1 MKKYLSYY
9 YFSYLTAFPLFLQS
23 LTSLISNCLNQGRS
37 RGLKP
42 FLQTR
47 NRGTWKD
54 PFSCEG
60 PEILA
65 LFQFLHFLIL
75 FNPEGNRGGTRK
87 GKVLDIGV
95 NHKLIM

>member
-87 GKVLDIGV
+87 GKVLDTGV